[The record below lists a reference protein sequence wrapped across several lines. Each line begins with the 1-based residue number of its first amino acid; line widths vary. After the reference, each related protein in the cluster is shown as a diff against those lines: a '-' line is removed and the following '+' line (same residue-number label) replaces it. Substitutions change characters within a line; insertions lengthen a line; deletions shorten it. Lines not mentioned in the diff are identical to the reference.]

1 MLHMWA
7 MPEDIRT
14 ILCVPAML
22 QLTYIG
28 HVTYNITVTHAGD
41 VTLMLHIQA
50 MLYIPA
56 SK

>member
-1 MLHMWA
+1 

-41 VTLMLHIQA
+41 VTLMLRIQA